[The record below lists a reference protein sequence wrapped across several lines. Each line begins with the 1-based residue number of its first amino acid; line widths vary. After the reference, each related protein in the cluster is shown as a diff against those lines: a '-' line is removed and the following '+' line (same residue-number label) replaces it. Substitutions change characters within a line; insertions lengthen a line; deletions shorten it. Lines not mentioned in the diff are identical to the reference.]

1 MIAIAQLA
9 KELDACPETIRRI
22 RKKLNP
28 RARGGI
34 QITERLAIESV
45 IQEIQE
51 EENIQEVVKAME
63 PVEVDGQVVE
73 LTNRNFV
80 WVRLLSGQKVLAM
93 MPSKNVDHLL
103 YRVVTLEE
111 VDFQGEKCY
120 RHISMAD
127 YAKNRS
133 DFPRSDY

>member
-34 QITERLAIESV
+34 QIAERLAIESV
-45 IQEIQE
+45 LQEIQA

-63 PVEVDGQVVE
+63 PVEVDGQVMQ
-73 LTNRNFV
+73 LTNQNFV
-80 WVRLLSGQKVLAM
+80 WVRLITGKKVLAM
-93 MPSKNVDHLL
+93 MPSKQVSHLL
-103 YRVVTLEE
+103 HKTVTLEE
-111 VDFQGEKCY
+111 IDFKGEKCY
-120 RHISMAD
+120 RHISMSDYEKNRADFFGAD
-127 YAKNRS
+127 Y
-133 DFPRSDY
+133 